1 MSTKSKLFVL
11 TCSLA
16 LVVVMALGQMGVRAS
31 GTNDGPYAQLQVY
44 SEVLSRVEREY
55 VDEPNIPQVTNGA
68 LHGLLEALDSSSS
81 YLSPAEYKEF
91 QARSGEKRGGIGAA
105 VSKRFGYADV
115 VSIIPGGAA
124 EKAGIQN
131 YDIIEAIE
139 GKSTHE
145 MSPVEINSL
154 LAGDPGS
161 TVTVSV
167 VRARKAEPQKIVIT
181 RDVFSNPAASSKVVD
196 AGIGYI
202 KVDWFTT
209 GKSEEIANLIRS
221 LQKSGATKLILD
233 LRNSADGDPAEGIA
247 TANLFLDHGT
257 ITYFQGQK
265 YPKQAFTAASDKA
278 ITKLPVVVLVN
289 RGTAGPAEIVAA
301 AILENAR
308 GDVLGD
314 KTFGAGSIQ
323 KMIPLQ
329 DNSAL
334 NLTVAKYYSP
344 QGKAIQ
350 DSAVTPNILVAG
362 EEDVT
367 LPDEDDSATPAADQE
382 PKKAPQDEQLKKAIE
397 VVKARQAK
405 A

>member
-16 LVVVMALGQMGVRAS
+16 LVVVKALGQMGVRAS
-31 GTNDGPYAQLQVY
+31 SSNDGPYPQLQVY

-91 QARSGEKRGGIGAA
+91 KARSSEKRGGIGAA

-115 VSIIPGGAA
+115 VSILPGGAA

-161 TVTVSV
+161 TVSVSV

-181 RDVFSNPAASSKVVD
+181 RDVTSNPAASSKVVD
-196 AGIGYI
+196 AGVGYI
-202 KVDWFTT
+202 KVDWFTK
-209 GKSEEIANLIRS
+209 GKSTEVANLIRT

-233 LRNSADGDPAEGIA
+233 LRNSAEGDSAEGIA

-257 ITYFQGQK
+257 ITYLQGQK
-265 YPKQAFTAASDKA
+265 YPKEAFTADAEKA

-334 NLTVAKYYSP
+334 NLTIAKYYSP

-362 EEDVT
+362 EEEVT
-367 LPDEDDSATPAADQE
+367 LPDEDDSATPAVEQE
-382 PKKAPQDEQLKKAIE
+382 PKKTPQDEQLKKAIE
-397 VVKARQAK
+397 VVKARQTK

>member
-1 MSTKSKLFVL
+1 MSTRSKLFVL

-196 AGIGYI
+196 AGVGYI
-202 KVDWFTT
+202 KVDWFTK
-209 GKSEEIANLIRS
+209 GKSTEVANLIRS

-257 ITYFQGQK
+257 ITYLQGQK
-265 YPKQAFTAASDKA
+265 YPKQAFAAEADKA
-278 ITKLPVVVLVN
+278 ITKLPLVVLVN

-323 KMIPLQ
+323 RMIPLQ
-329 DNSAL
+329 DSSAL

-362 EEDVT
+362 EEEVT
-367 LPDEDDSATPAADQE
+367 LPDEDESATPATDQE

-397 VVKARQAK
+397 VVKTRQAK